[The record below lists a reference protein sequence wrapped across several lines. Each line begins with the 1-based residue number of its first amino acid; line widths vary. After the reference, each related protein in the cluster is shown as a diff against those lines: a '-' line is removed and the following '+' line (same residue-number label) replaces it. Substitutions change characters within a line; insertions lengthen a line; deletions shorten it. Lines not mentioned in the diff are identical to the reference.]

1 MRDWLDS
8 TTNQPLINTTAL
20 LKQNA
25 VMRQIPAKCLYWIEN
40 ARIPGYENLCQ
51 IELDKAGKILAI
63 TPMAEALPQQS
74 LDVAGDWVS
83 LGGVDLQI
91 NGALGLAFPDLL
103 PSSTAQLETVAAFL
117 WTQGIDAFLP
127 TIVTTSV
134 EKIDQA
140 LDCIAHFKPQGNQPI
155 AEVLGAHLEGP
166 FLNIKKRGAHPEAY
180 LQPLTRERLEQ
191 VLHVHAPWVKVMTL
205 APELDTSGE
214 IIAHLCAQNITV
226 SLGHSTATATQAQA
240 AFAQGATMVTHA
252 FNAMPPLHHREPG
265 LLGAAALTPGVFCG
279 FIADG
284 QHVSP
289 LMLKWLLR
297 ASNAGELFLVSDA
310 LAPLGLPD
318 GLYPWDSR
326 QIEVIQG
333 TARLEDGTLSGTTL
347 PLLDGV
353 KNLVKWGVCDVGTA
367 IALATETPRKAIGL
381 PGLGLGQS
389 AHNLLRWHLAPDSK
403 TLTWKRLWTNSAFA
417 DLGTKPET
425 GVTA

>member
-1 MRDWLDS
+1 MTLPFYHS
-8 TTNQPLINTTAL
+8 
-20 LKQNA
+20 
-25 VMRQIPAKCLYWIEN
+25 IEN
-40 ARIPGYENLCQ
+40 ARIPGYFGLQQ
-51 IELDKAGKILAI
+51 IALDKSSKISSIA
-63 TPMAEALPQQS
+63 PMNEASPALEPK

-103 PSSTAQLETVAAFL
+103 PKSTAKLEEVAAFL
-117 WTQGIDAFLP
+117 WTQGVDAFLP

-134 EKIDQA
+134 EKIHQA
-140 LDCIAHFKPQGNQPI
+140 LDCIAHFKPQRHQPI

-166 FLNIKKRGAHPEAY
+166 FLNLQKRGAHPEEY

-191 VLHVHAPWVKVMTL
+191 VLGSYAPWVKVMTL
-205 APELDTSGE
+205 APELDESGE
-214 IIAHLCAQNITV
+214 AIAHLHAQNIIV
-226 SLGHSTATATQAQA
+226 SLGHSTATAAQAQA

-252 FNAMPPLHHREPG
+252 FNAMRPLHHREPG

-289 LMLKWLLR
+289 LMLQWLLR

-310 LAPLGLPD
+310 LSPLGLPD
-318 GLYPWDSR
+318 GIYPWDSR

-347 PLLDGV
+347 PLLEGV
-353 KNLVKWGVCDVGTA
+353 KNLVKWGVCDVETA

-381 PGLGLGQS
+381 PGIGIGQS
-389 AHNLLRWHLAPDSK
+389 AHQLLRWHLAPDSK
-403 TLTWKRLWTNSAFA
+403 MLTWQRLWTSNSFA
-417 DLGTKPET
+417 NLDAKPVT
-425 GVTA
+425 GVTV

>member
-1 MRDWLDS
+1 MGL
-8 TTNQPLINTTAL
+8 TL
-20 LKQNA
+20 
-25 VMRQIPAKCLYWIEN
+25 CHWIEN
-40 ARIPGYENLCQ
+40 ARIPGYQKLQQ
-51 IELDKAGKILAI
+51 IALNKSATILSI
-63 TPMAEALPQQS
+63 VPMDEAVSVPKPRKF
-74 LDVAGDWVS
+74 DVGGDWVS

-91 NGALGLAFPDLL
+91 NGALGLAFSDLKL
-103 PSSTAQLETVAAFL
+103 HKASDLEKAAAFL
-117 WTQGIDAFLP
+117 WAQGVDAFLP

-134 EKIDQA
+134 TKIHQA
-140 LDCIAHFKPQGNQPI
+140 LDCLAHFKPQGKPPI

-166 FLNIKKRGAHPEAY
+166 FLNVQKRGAHPEDY
-180 LQPLTRERLEQ
+180 LQPLTLERLKQ
-191 VLHVHAPWVKVMTL
+191 VLGSYAPWVKVMTL
-205 APELDTSGE
+205 APELDVSGE
-214 IIAHLCAQNITV
+214 AIAYLRTHNIIV
-226 SLGHSTATATQAQA
+226 SLGHSTATAAQTQV

-265 LLGAAALTPGVFCG
+265 LLGAAALMPGVFCG

-289 LMLKWLLR
+289 LMLQWLLR

-347 PLLDGV
+347 SLLEGV
-353 KNLVKWGVCDVGTA
+353 KNLVRWGVCDVETA

-381 PGLGLGQS
+381 PGIGIGQS
-389 AHNLLRWHLAPDSK
+389 AHQLLRWHLAPDSK
-403 TLTWKRLWTNSAFA
+403 TLTWQRLWTSNSFA
-417 DLGTKPET
+417 NLEAKPVT
-425 GVTA
+425 GVTV